1 MVSFRRYSRT
11 KFFPIL
17 YTRLTKSCYDGQR
30 SFINRGCRRVRPGT
44 GVIMSQKILVIEDEP
59 TLARLL
65 SYNLTQ
71 EGYETTVADHG
82 GEGLQMALQRPF
94 DLIVLDIMLPGM
106 NGFEILT
113 KLRQS
118 GQRTPVI
125 ILTARNA
132 EEEVVQGLKHG
143 ADDYITKPFGVAEL
157 LARVSA
163 VLRRSGSDEQ
173 TKSESAEKIITAGE
187 LAIYPDKYE
196 VVVGGEVVPLRPKEF
211 EVLLYL
217 VQRPGMV
224 ITRDDLMNVVW
235 GFDYIG
241 GQRTVDV
248 HVSSLRK
255 KLELSQQSVRI
266 ESIRGVGYKLVMPR
280 KLVSPK

>member
-1 MVSFRRYSRT
+1 MLLSYG
-11 KFFPIL
+11 
-17 YTRLTKSCYDGQR
+17 GQAML
-30 SFINRGCRRVRPGT
+30 N
-44 GVIMSQKILVIEDEP
+44 KILVIEDEP
-59 TLARLL
+59 TLSRLL

-71 EGYETTVADHG
+71 EGYDTTVIEHG
-82 GEGLQMALQRPF
+82 GEGLQTALQNKF
-94 DLIVLDIMLPGM
+94 DLIILDIMLPGM
-106 NGFEILT
+106 NGFEILNR
-113 KLRQS
+113 LHQN
-118 GQRTPVI
+118 GVRTPVI

-163 VLRRSGSDEQ
+163 VLRRTQNEDPKPLLSDEKVIQ
-173 TKSESAEKIITAGE
+173 AGE
-187 LAIYPDKYE
+187 LSIYPEKYE
-196 VVVGGEVVPLRPKEF
+196 VSVKGQPISLRPKEF

-224 ITRDDLMNVVW
+224 ISRDDLMNVVW

-255 KLELSQQSVRI
+255 KLELEQQSVRI
-266 ESIRGVGYKLVMPR
+266 ESIRG
-280 KLVSPK
+280 

>member
-1 MVSFRRYSRT
+1 
-11 KFFPIL
+11 
-17 YTRLTKSCYDGQR
+17 
-30 SFINRGCRRVRPGT
+30 
-44 GVIMSQKILVIEDEP
+44 MSHKVLVIEDEP

-71 EGYETTVADHG
+71 EGYETTVIDHG
-82 GEGLQMALQRPF
+82 GEGLQAALQRSF
-94 DLIVLDIMLPGM
+94 DLIILDIMLPGL
-106 NGFEILT
+106 NGFEVLNRI
-113 KLRQS
+113 RQN
-118 GQRTPVI
+118 GVRTPVI

-163 VLRRSGSDEQ
+163 VLRRTQQDEAPAIQ
-173 TKSESAEKIITAGE
+173 TNEKVITVGE
-187 LAIYPDKYE
+187 LSIFPEKYE
-196 VVVGGEVVPLRPKEF
+196 VIVGGEPIPLRPKEF

-255 KLELSQQSVRI
+255 KLELGQQSVQI
-266 ESIRGVGYKLVMPR
+266 ESIRGVGYKLVMPK
-280 KLVSPK
+280 KLANPKR

>member
-1 MVSFRRYSRT
+1 M
-11 KFFPIL
+11 
-17 YTRLTKSCYDGQR
+17 
-30 SFINRGCRRVRPGT
+30 
-44 GVIMSQKILVIEDEP
+44 
-59 TLARLL
+59 L

-71 EGYETTVADHG
+71 EGYETKVIDHG
-82 GEGLQMALQRPF
+82 SDGLQAALQQQF

-106 NGFEILT
+106 NGFDILS
-113 KLRQS
+113 KLRQK
-118 GQRTPVI
+118 GNKTPVI

-132 EEEVVQGLKHG
+132 EEEVVQGLKYG

-163 VLRRSGSDEQ
+163 VLRR
-173 TKSESAEKIITAGE
+173 TMSEEAAHEKTGNGEKVIMAGD
-187 LAIYPDKYE
+187 LMIYPEKYE
-196 VVVGGEVVPLRPKEF
+196 VVLVGESIPLRPKEF

-217 VQRPGMV
+217 VQRPGV
-224 ITRDDLMNVVW
+224 VVTRDDLMNIVW

-255 KLELSQQSVRI
+255 KLEMNQQSVQI
-266 ESIRGVGYKLVMPR
+266 ESIRGVGYKLVTTPV
-280 KLVSPK
+280 KKDKS

>member
-1 MVSFRRYSRT
+1 M
-11 KFFPIL
+11 P
-17 YTRLTKSCYDGQR
+17 
-30 SFINRGCRRVRPGT
+30 
-44 GVIMSQKILVIEDEP
+44 QKILIIEDEP

-65 SYNLTQ
+65 SYNLSQ
-71 EGYETTVADHG
+71 DGYEITVIDHG
-82 GEGLQMALQRPF
+82 TEGLQAALQKMY
-94 DLIVLDIMLPGM
+94 DLIILDIMLPGM
-106 NGFEILT
+106 NGFEILSRI
-113 KLRQS
+113 RQS
-118 GQRTPVI
+118 GMRTPII

-163 VLRRSGSDEQ
+163 VLRRTSGDDTSLTQ
-173 TKSESAEKIITAGE
+173 TASKENVIHAGE
-187 LAIYPDKYE
+187 LLIYPEKYE
-196 VVVGGEVVPLRPKEF
+196 VVLHGEAIPLRPKEF

-255 KLELSQQSVRI
+255 KLEMNQQSVQI
-266 ESIRGVGYKLVMPR
+266 DSIRGVGYKLVMN
-280 KLVSPK
+280 KKVSTTR

>member
-1 MVSFRRYSRT
+1 
-11 KFFPIL
+11 
-17 YTRLTKSCYDGQR
+17 
-30 SFINRGCRRVRPGT
+30 
-44 GVIMSQKILVIEDEP
+44 MSQRVLVIEDEP

-71 EGYETTVADHG
+71 EGYDTTVIDHG
-82 GEGLQMALQRPF
+82 SEGLQVALQRTF
-94 DLIVLDIMLPGM
+94 DLIILDIMLPGM
-106 NGFEILT
+106 NGFEILSR
-113 KLRQS
+113 LRQS
-118 GQRTPVI
+118 GNRTPVVV
-125 ILTARNA
+125 LTARNA
-132 EEEVVQGLKHG
+132 EEEVVQGLRRG

-163 VLRRSGSDEQ
+163 VLRRTNNEEGKVPE
-173 TKSESAEKIITAGE
+173 TTEKVITAGD
-187 LAIYPDKYE
+187 LSIYPEKYE
-196 VVVGGEVVPLRPKEF
+196 VILNGETVPLRPKEF

-255 KLELSQQSVRI
+255 KLELGQQSVQI
-266 ESIRGVGYKLVMPR
+266 ESIRGVGYKLVMPK
-280 KLVSPK
+280 KLGAPK

>member
-1 MVSFRRYSRT
+1 M
-11 KFFPIL
+11 PH
-17 YTRLTKSCYDGQR
+17 
-30 SFINRGCRRVRPGT
+30 
-44 GVIMSQKILVIEDEP
+44 KILVIEDEP

-65 SYNLTQ
+65 SYNLSQ
-71 EGYETTVADHG
+71 EGYETKVVDHG
-82 GEGLQMALQRPF
+82 SDGLQVALQQQF

-106 NGFEILT
+106 NGFEVLS
-113 KLRQS
+113 KLRQK
-118 GQRTPVI
+118 GNRTPVI

-132 EEEVVQGLKHG
+132 EEEVVQGLKYG

-163 VLRRSGSDEQ
+163 VLRRTVSDEALQ
-173 TKSESAEKIITAGE
+173 EKAPSGEKVITAGE
-187 LAIYPDKYE
+187 LHIYPEKYE
-196 VVVGGEVVPLRPKEF
+196 VVLGGESIPLRPKEF

-217 VQRPGMV
+217 VQRPGVV
-224 ITRDDLMNVVW
+224 ITRDDLMNIVW

-255 KLELSQQSVRI
+255 KLEMNQQSVQI
-266 ESIRGVGYKLVMPR
+266 ESIRGVGYKLVTTPV
-280 KLVSPK
+280 KKA

>member
-1 MVSFRRYSRT
+1 
-11 KFFPIL
+11 
-17 YTRLTKSCYDGQR
+17 
-30 SFINRGCRRVRPGT
+30 
-44 GVIMSQKILVIEDEP
+44 MSQRILVIEDEP

-71 EGYETTVADHG
+71 EGYETTVVDHG
-82 GEGLQMALQRPF
+82 GEGLQAALQRSF
-94 DLIVLDIMLPGM
+94 DLIVLDIMLPGL

-113 KLRQS
+113 KLRQN
-118 GQRTPVI
+118 GVRTPVI

-143 ADDYITKPFGVAEL
+143 ADDYMTKPFGVAEL

-163 VLRRSGSDEQ
+163 VLRRSHNDESLQ
-173 TKSESAEKIITAGE
+173 SGPAEKVITAGE
-187 LAIYPDKYE
+187 LSIYPDKYE
-196 VVVGGEVVPLRPKEF
+196 VIVNGETVPLRPKEF

-255 KLELSQQSVRI
+255 KLELSQQSVQI
-266 ESIRGVGYKLVMPR
+266 ESIRGVGYKLVMPK
-280 KLVSPK
+280 KLGMPR

>member
-1 MVSFRRYSRT
+1 
-11 KFFPIL
+11 
-17 YTRLTKSCYDGQR
+17 
-30 SFINRGCRRVRPGT
+30 
-44 GVIMSQKILVIEDEP
+44 MSNKILVIEDEP
-59 TLARLL
+59 TLSRLL
-65 SYNLTQ
+65 SYNLIQ
-71 EGYETTVADHG
+71 EGYDTTVIDHG
-82 GEGLQMALQRPF
+82 GDGLQAALQGNF
-94 DLIVLDIMLPGM
+94 DLIILDIMLPGM
-106 NGFEILT
+106 NGFEILNR
-113 KLRQS
+113 LHQNNV
-118 GQRTPVI
+118 RTPVV

-163 VLRRSGSDEQ
+163 VLRRTQNEDPKPLLSN
-173 TKSESAEKIITAGE
+173 EKVIQAGE
-187 LAIYPDKYE
+187 LSIYPEKYE
-196 VVVGGEVVPLRPKEF
+196 VNVQGQPISLRPKEF

-224 ITRDDLMNVVW
+224 ISRDDLMNVVW

-255 KLELSQQSVRI
+255 KLELEQQSVRI
-266 ESIRGVGYKLVMPR
+266 ESIRGVGYKLVMPK
-280 KLVSPK
+280 KLVQPLK

>member
-1 MVSFRRYSRT
+1 
-11 KFFPIL
+11 
-17 YTRLTKSCYDGQR
+17 
-30 SFINRGCRRVRPGT
+30 
-44 GVIMSQKILVIEDEP
+44 MSHKVLVIEDEP

-71 EGYETTVADHG
+71 EGYDTTVIDHG
-82 GEGLQMALQRPF
+82 ATGLQTALQRTF
-94 DLIVLDIMLPGM
+94 DLIILDIMLPGL

-113 KLRQS
+113 RLRQN
-118 GQRTPVI
+118 GVKTPII

-163 VLRRSGSDEQ
+163 VLRRTQQDDSVPIE
-173 TKSESAEKIITAGE
+173 TSEKVITVGD
-187 LAIYPDKYE
+187 LSIYPEKYE
-196 VVVGGEVVPLRPKEF
+196 VILNGETVPLRPKEF

-255 KLELSQQSVRI
+255 KLELGQSVQI
-266 ESIRGVGYKLVMPR
+266 ESIRGVGYKLVMSK
-280 KLVSPK
+280 KLVTPKG

>member
-1 MVSFRRYSRT
+1 MS
-11 KFFPIL
+11 
-17 YTRLTKSCYDGQR
+17 
-30 SFINRGCRRVRPGT
+30 NR
-44 GVIMSQKILVIEDEP
+44 ILVIEDEP
-59 TLARLL
+59 TLSRLL

-71 EGYETTVADHG
+71 EGYDTTVVEHG
-82 GEGLQMALQRPF
+82 SEGLQTALQDKF
-94 DLIVLDIMLPGM
+94 DLIILDIMLPGM
-106 NGFEILT
+106 NGFEILNR
-113 KLRQS
+113 LHQN
-118 GQRTPVI
+118 GVRTPVI

-163 VLRRSGSDEQ
+163 VLRRTQNEAPKPNLS
-173 TKSESAEKIITAGE
+173 SEKVIQAGE
-187 LAIYPDKYE
+187 LSIYPEKYE
-196 VVVGGEVVPLRPKEF
+196 VSVKGQPISLRPKEF

-224 ITRDDLMNVVW
+224 ISRDDLMNVVW

-255 KLELSQQSVRI
+255 KLELEQQSVRI
-266 ESIRGVGYKLVMPR
+266 ESIRGVGYKLVMPK
-280 KLVSPK
+280 KLVSPNG

>member
-1 MVSFRRYSRT
+1 
-11 KFFPIL
+11 
-17 YTRLTKSCYDGQR
+17 
-30 SFINRGCRRVRPGT
+30 
-44 GVIMSQKILVIEDEP
+44 MSHKVLVIEDEP

-71 EGYETTVADHG
+71 EGYETTVIDHG
-82 GEGLQMALQRPF
+82 SEGLQTALQRSF
-94 DLIVLDIMLPGM
+94 DLIILDIMLPGM
-106 NGFEILT
+106 NGFEVLSR
-113 KLRQS
+113 LRQH
-118 GQRTPVI
+118 GVRTPVI

-163 VLRRSGSDEQ
+163 VLRRTQQDEPAPVV
-173 TKSESAEKIITAGE
+173 SNEKVITVGE
-187 LAIYPDKYE
+187 LSIYPEKYE
-196 VVVGGEVVPLRPKEF
+196 VVVNGEPIPLRPKEF

-255 KLELSQQSVRI
+255 KLELGQQSVQI
-266 ESIRGVGYKLVMPR
+266 ESIRGVGYKLVMPK
-280 KLVSPK
+280 KLASPKL

>member
-1 MVSFRRYSRT
+1 MT
-11 KFFPIL
+11 
-17 YTRLTKSCYDGQR
+17 
-30 SFINRGCRRVRPGT
+30 
-44 GVIMSQKILVIEDEP
+44 QKILIVEDEP

-71 EGYETTVADHG
+71 EGYEIKVLDHG
-82 GEGLQMALQRPF
+82 GDGYQSALNHTY

-106 NGFEILT
+106 NGFEILS
-113 KLRQS
+113 KLRQK
-118 GQRTPVI
+118 GIKTPII

-132 EEEVVQGLKHG
+132 EEEVVQGLKYG

-163 VLRRSGSDEQ
+163 VMRRTQLEDTVYDKNHSGD
-173 TKSESAEKIITAGE
+173 KVIIAGDLKIFPE
-187 LAIYPDKYE
+187 KYE
-196 VVVGGEVVPLRPKEF
+196 VMLSGDSISLRPKEF

-217 VQRPGMV
+217 VQRPGV
-224 ITRDDLMNVVW
+224 VVTRDDLMNIVW

-255 KLELSQQSVRI
+255 KLEMNQQSVQI
-266 ESIRGVGYKLVMPR
+266 DSIRGVGYKLVTNPV
-280 KLVSPK
+280 KK

>member
-1 MVSFRRYSRT
+1 MG
-11 KFFPIL
+11 K
-17 YTRLTKSCYDGQR
+17 
-30 SFINRGCRRVRPGT
+30 
-44 GVIMSQKILVIEDEP
+44 KILVIEDEP

-71 EGYETTVADHG
+71 EGYETKVADHG
-82 GEGLQMALQRPF
+82 SEGLQAALQQTY
-94 DLIVLDIMLPGM
+94 DLIILDIMLPGLS
-106 NGFEILT
+106 GFEILA
-113 KLRQS
+113 KLRQK
-118 GQRTPVI
+118 GNETPVI

-163 VLRRSGSDEQ
+163 VLRRTHSDEGM
-173 TKSESAEKIITAGE
+173 AERQPSSGKVIEIGG
-187 LAIYPDKYE
+187 LHIYPEKYE
-196 VVVGGEVVPLRPKEF
+196 VLLEGEAIPLRPKEF

-217 VQRPGMV
+217 VQRPGV
-224 ITRDDLMNVVW
+224 VVTRDDLMNIVW
-235 GFDYIG
+235 GFDYVG

-255 KLELSQQSVRI
+255 KLEMNQQSVQI
-266 ESIRGVGYKLVMPR
+266 ESIRGVGYKLVAPSV
-280 KLVSPK
+280 KK

>member
-1 MVSFRRYSRT
+1 
-11 KFFPIL
+11 
-17 YTRLTKSCYDGQR
+17 
-30 SFINRGCRRVRPGT
+30 
-44 GVIMSQKILVIEDEP
+44 MSHKVLVIEDEP

-71 EGYETTVADHG
+71 EGYETTVIDHG
-82 GEGLQMALQRPF
+82 SEGLQTALQRSF
-94 DLIVLDIMLPGM
+94 DLIILDIMLPGM
-106 NGFEILT
+106 NGFEVLSR
-113 KLRQS
+113 LRQH
-118 GQRTPVI
+118 GVRTPVI

-163 VLRRSGSDEQ
+163 VLRRTQNEDPAPVVSN
-173 TKSESAEKIITAGE
+173 EKVIAVGE
-187 LAIYPDKYE
+187 LSIYPEKYE
-196 VVVGGEVVPLRPKEF
+196 VVVNGEPIPLRPKEF

-255 KLELSQQSVRI
+255 KLELGQQSVQI
-266 ESIRGVGYKLVMPR
+266 ESIRGVGYKLVMPK
-280 KLVSPK
+280 KLASPKL

>member
-1 MVSFRRYSRT
+1 
-11 KFFPIL
+11 
-17 YTRLTKSCYDGQR
+17 
-30 SFINRGCRRVRPGT
+30 
-44 GVIMSQKILVIEDEP
+44 MSQKVLVIEDEP

-71 EGYETTVADHG
+71 EGYEVKVVDHG
-82 GEGLQMALQRPF
+82 AEGLQTALGQAF
-94 DLIVLDIMLPGM
+94 ELIVLDIMLPGM

-118 GQRTPVI
+118 GVRTPVI

-163 VLRRSGSDEQ
+163 VLRRSQ
-173 TKSESAEKIITAGE
+173 SEEAREADQPDKVITAGV
-187 LAIYPDKYE
+187 LSIYPEKYE
-196 VVVGGEVVPLRPKEF
+196 VVLAGETVPLRPKEF

-217 VQRPGMV
+217 VQRPGVV

-255 KLELSQQSVRI
+255 KLELGQQSVQI
-266 ESIRGVGYKLVMPR
+266 ESIRGVGYKLVMPKR
-280 KLVSPK
+280 LGSQL